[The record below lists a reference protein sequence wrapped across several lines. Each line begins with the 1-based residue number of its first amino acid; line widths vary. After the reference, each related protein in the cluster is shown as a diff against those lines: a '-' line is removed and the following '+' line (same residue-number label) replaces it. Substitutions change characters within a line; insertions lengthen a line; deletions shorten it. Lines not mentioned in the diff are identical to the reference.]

1 MQPPH
6 PCLVT
11 GEAEA
16 KVTLNELA
24 LRVLLRGRK
33 SEIGLALSVVLSEH
47 LVGSKSQQDQS
58 AMSESVGWC
67 LGR

>member
-1 MQPPH
+1 MLMQPPH

-33 SEIGLALSVVLSEH
+33 VRDWFGLER
-47 LVGSKSQQDQS
+47 
-58 AMSESVGWC
+58 C
-67 LGR
+67 LK